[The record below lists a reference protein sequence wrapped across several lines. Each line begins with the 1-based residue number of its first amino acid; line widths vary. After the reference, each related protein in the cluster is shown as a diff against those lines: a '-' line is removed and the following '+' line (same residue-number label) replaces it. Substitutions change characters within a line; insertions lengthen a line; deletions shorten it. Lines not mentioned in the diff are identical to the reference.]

1 MSSPVSAVGDKTS
14 AVQLK
19 PYFTKTDDPFE
30 GIEWDCRRAV
40 IQNADGTVVFEME
53 DVEVPASWSQRATD
67 IVVSKYF
74 RKGGVP
80 KTKTETSVRQVVHR
94 IADALSSAGQH
105 QGYFTPET
113 GRIFYREL
121 AHLLVSQVG
130 CFNSPVLFNVGL
142 AESYNI
148 TGESAGNWAW
158 VESLGEAVQTTDGYS
173 RPQSSAC
180 FIRSVEDDLMSI
192 AEGIKTEMRLFKY
205 GSGTGT
211 NFSRL
216 RAIGEPL
223 SSGGSSSGVMSFL
236 RAYDTA
242 AGSVKSGGATR
253 RAAKMV
259 ILDADHPD
267 VERFIDWKV
276 QEERKAKALIAAGF
290 SGGIDGEAYRT
301 VSGQNANNTVRV
313 TDGFMRATEK
323 GDEWSTRFRTS
334 GEVATKLDAKKLLR
348 KIASAVWE
356 CGDPGIQFHDTI
368 NKWNPTPNAGKIRAS
383 NPCVSGDTLV
393 ATGDGLLPIRDL
405 VGRAPCVVT
414 TEGEQVATDV
424 FSTGHKPVY
433 RLRTKSGYSLKVTA
447 DHPIWAVERH
457 CYVRASDLKP
467 GDKLQLV
474 GGKFGRESLPP
485 ALAEAIGYAIG
496 DGCVSSGVLVLTAGQ
511 EGADFLGTVVET
523 LNHHKQRLA
532 AKSGDGRTGR
542 SVSVVEVPT
551 GWRVSTGARELV
563 SLFSAHG
570 VLDQGSEN
578 KMLTDL
584 ALRLDFQSLAAL
596 LRGLF
601 TADGTVNCDGPGGKN
616 AYVGLDSTS
625 IRLLQQVQ
633 VALLGFGVKSKIY
646 LNRGGGATKAM
657 PDGRGGLKDYET
669 KTWHSLRISRSS
681 RVVFEQRIGFSPM
694 SRRQSALEEM
704 NQTVGAYADKMVD
717 AFEEL
722 EPIGTEE
729 VFDMRVPAAAQF
741 VANGLHVHNCGEFMF
756 VDESACN
763 LASLN
768 LVKFL
773 HSDGTFDIESF
784 RQACRVFILAQEI
797 IVDYASYPTKKIAE
811 NSHRL
816 RPLGL
821 GYANLGGLLMR
832 MGLPY
837 DSDEGRAVCSAI
849 TALMSGTAWEM
860 SAEIAMRVG
869 PFTGFAFNR
878 DSMLRVGQMHKDAL
892 DGIPQSPIR
901 DEATLAWE
909 RALDLGGQHGFRNA
923 QLSLLAPTGTVSFL
937 MDCDTTGIEP
947 TYALIAHKKLAGGG
961 TMKIT
966 SGAVIEALHALGY
979 EPDAQR
985 EVAEYIDDN
994 GKIEGAPH
1002 VRPEHYPV
1010 FSCATGEGA
1019 ITPKGHLGMMAA
1031 AQPFLCGGISKTCNL
1046 PKNATVEQIEQLYR
1060 DAWEMGLKAVAVF
1073 RAGSKGCQVLT
1084 SGRKKRQPDEPA
1096 AERAQDEQVRARR
1109 RRHRLPKRRTG
1120 FTQEATIGGHKVYLR
1135 TGDYED
1141 GSLGEIFID
1150 MHKEGAT
1157 LRSLLNT
1164 VAISISLG
1172 LQHGVPL
1179 EEYVD
1184 AFTWTRFLP
1193 AGPVVGHDHVK
1204 TATSIIDYI
1213 FKVLAVEYLGRHD
1226 LAHVHPLKSKGDG
1239 SVEPVPPTNGASREA
1254 QICPRCGGLTQT
1266 SGTCSVCVSCG
1277 ETTGCS

>member
-30 GIEWDCRRAV
+30 GIEWDRRRAV

-121 AHLLVSQVG
+121 AHLLVNQVG

-173 RPQSSAC
+173 RAQASAC

-383 NPCVSGDTLV
+383 NP
-393 ATGDGLLPIRDL
+393 
-405 VGRAPCVVT
+405 
-414 TEGEQVATDV
+414 
-424 FSTGHKPVY
+424 
-433 RLRTKSGYSLKVTA
+433 
-447 DHPIWAVERH
+447 
-457 CYVRASDLKP
+457 
-467 GDKLQLV
+467 
-474 GGKFGRESLPP
+474 
-485 ALAEAIGYAIG
+485 
-496 DGCVSSGVLVLTAGQ
+496 
-511 EGADFLGTVVET
+511 
-523 LNHHKQRLA
+523 
-532 AKSGDGRTGR
+532 
-542 SVSVVEVPT
+542 
-551 GWRVSTGARELV
+551 
-563 SLFSAHG
+563 
-570 VLDQGSEN
+570 
-578 KMLTDL
+578 
-584 ALRLDFQSLAAL
+584 
-596 LRGLF
+596 
-601 TADGTVNCDGPGGKN
+601 
-616 AYVGLDSTS
+616 
-625 IRLLQQVQ
+625 
-633 VALLGFGVKSKIY
+633 
-646 LNRGGGATKAM
+646 
-657 PDGRGGLKDYET
+657 
-669 KTWHSLRISRSS
+669 
-681 RVVFEQRIGFSPM
+681 
-694 SRRQSALEEM
+694 
-704 NQTVGAYADKMVD
+704 
-717 AFEEL
+717 
-722 EPIGTEE
+722 
-729 VFDMRVPAAAQF
+729 
-741 VANGLHVHNCGEFMF
+741 CGEFMF